1 VRSLLAMKVW
11 WLGTA
16 GGWWMGSCS
25 YENGI
30 PATTKAIKSELKEG
44 EGDRPKLVL
53 PTTKPKELK
62 G

>member
-1 VRSLLAMKVW
+1 MLAMKVW

-16 GGWWMGSCS
+16 GRWWMGSCS

-30 PATTKAIKSELKEG
+30 PATIKAIKSELKEG
-44 EGDRPKLVL
+44 EGDKQKLVL
-53 PTTKPKELK
+53 PPSVRGIE